1 MKLKKLNLGLIAL
14 VTGILAISG
23 KVAFG
28 VNAERHFIPQAQ
40 EVAEGREENKIA
52 SKSESAE
59 IALARHLKSKGAKMY
74 GAFWCPHCQMQKQ
87 LFGEEA
93 FAIIDYIECDTRGE
107 NARPQLCKAAKIQ
120 GYPTW
125 EINGKLY
132 LGMLSLEKLADLSG
146 YKGAREFKNK

>member
-1 MKLKKLNLGLIAL
+1 MKLKKLNLALITL
-14 VTGILAISG
+14 LTGILAIAG
-23 KVAFG
+23 KVAIGFS
-28 VNAERHFIPQAQ
+28 AERLFIPQAQ
-40 EVAEGREENKIA
+40 VAKETEESNIS

-74 GAFWCPHCQMQKQ
+74 GAFWCRHCQMQKQ

-93 FAIIDYIECDTRGE
+93 FAIIDYIECDARGE
-107 NARPQLCKAAKIQ
+107 NARPQLCKAARIQ

-132 LGMLSLEKLADLSG
+132 PGMQTLEKLADLSG
-146 YKGAREFKNK
+146 YKGARQFKNK